1 MSRRQNIKEKGFV
14 VETGGRA
21 LLAFR
26 AGGLEQARNLCGE
39 AWFVEELASYRSGGR
54 PIWDGAA
61 ELRVRRATTAEAAEI
76 QIALTAE
83 LVRKEYEGY
92 MFAFLVPVDAALH

>member
-1 MSRRQNIKEKGFV
+1 MSRRQNVKEKGFV
-14 VETGGRA
+14 VETDGRA

-26 AGGLEQARNLCGE
+26 AGGIEQARNLCGE
-39 AWFVEELASYRSGGR
+39 EWFAEELASYRSGGR
-54 PIWDGAA
+54 PVWDGSS

-92 MFAFLVPVDAALH
+92 VFAFLVPVDAALH